1 MSDDSVV
8 VGIDIN
14 ETVVNRN
21 NSQLSRVIQADSTDI
36 ASMEEL
42 GIAEFDA
49 VIVAIGGAHVEA
61 SILTCSLLIDMEM
74 ENLWAKSSGTAHG
87 RILDQIGVP
96 HIVYPEVAM
105 GRRVAHMVRGSNLD
119 YVELSSDTAIVHTM
133 VPERVAGRLNE
144 VELWDRYGVKVI
156 AIKHDDK
163 WNPVLGEVEL
173 VTGNQVQIY
182 GDSKRVEKFS
192 RLARK

>member
-1 MSDDSVV
+1 
-8 VGIDIN
+8 
-14 ETVVNRN
+14 
-21 NSQLSRVIQADSTDI
+21 
-36 ASMEEL
+36 
-42 GIAEFDA
+42 
-49 VIVAIGGAHVEA
+49 
-61 SILTCSLLIDMEM
+61 
-74 ENLWAKSSGTAHG
+74 
-87 RILDQIGVP
+87 
-96 HIVYPEVAM
+96 
-105 GRRVAHMVRGSNLD
+105 MVRGSNLD

-133 VPERVAGRLNE
+133 VPERVAGKLNE

-173 VTGNQVQIY
+173 VTGDQVQIY

>member
-1 MSDDSVV
+1 
-8 VGIDIN
+8 
-14 ETVVNRN
+14 
-21 NSQLSRVIQADSTDI
+21 
-36 ASMEEL
+36 MEEL

-133 VPERVAGRLNE
+133 VPERVAGKLNE

-173 VTGNQVQIY
+173 VTGDQVQIY